1 MATYFD
7 ANNKSSTKYTNIKKV
22 HDDALNGYVKAKG
35 TMERPNSR
43 YGNHMFT
50 HVRKFPCVKKPPCS
64 KKDAYYASITCDC
77 LYGTISSLR
86 YQIISESGT
95 CACCGSRMSTSS
107 MISFASSQSFVKSS
121 INMSFLLRSSGEFYI
136 GYQPSNSE
144 IDTML
149 QMEGDGYSPWMTL
162 LKGGDWIH
170 APPPEPSRKS
180 LCLPNYVVLNYR

>member
-1 MATYFD
+1 MDTYFNAD
-7 ANNKSSTKYTNIKKV
+7 SKSSRDYANIKKV
-22 HDDALNGYVKAKG
+22 LDDSLNGYVKVGA

-43 YGNHMFT
+43 YDNHMFT

-64 KKDAYYASITCDC
+64 KKDAYYASITWGCS
-77 LYGTISSLR
+77 YVSSSLH
-86 YQIISESGT
+86 YQIISESGIR
-95 CACCGSRMSTSS
+95 ACRGSMMSTSS